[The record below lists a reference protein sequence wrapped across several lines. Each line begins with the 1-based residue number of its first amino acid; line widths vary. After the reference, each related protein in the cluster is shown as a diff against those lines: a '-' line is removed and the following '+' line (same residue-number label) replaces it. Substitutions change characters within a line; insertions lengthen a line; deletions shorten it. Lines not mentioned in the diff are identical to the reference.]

1 VGASANDKGRK
12 MKHSTLI
19 LMIAAAVALVLSGP
33 GYAQKPVTPQSGR
46 PGSWRLIGTVEA
58 NFTADHDTLAVRGPF
73 DDFRRIKFKV
83 TNADSNLQRMVVVY
97 EDGEPDR
104 IDVRQN
110 IRQGGESRQI
120 DLQGYGKRRIRRIDF
135 WYDTKGILKGKA
147 HVTVLGMK

>member
-1 VGASANDKGRK
+1 
-12 MKHSTLI
+12 MKQSTLI
-19 LMIAAAVALVLSGP
+19 LIIAAAVALVLSDP
-33 GYAQKPVTPQSGR
+33 GYAQKVVTPQSGR

-83 TNADSNLQRMVVVY
+83 TNADLNLQRMVVVY

-110 IRQGGESRQI
+110 IPQGGESRQI
-120 DLQGYGKRRIRRIDF
+120 DLRGSGKRRIRRIDF

-147 HVTVLGMK
+147 HVTVFGMK